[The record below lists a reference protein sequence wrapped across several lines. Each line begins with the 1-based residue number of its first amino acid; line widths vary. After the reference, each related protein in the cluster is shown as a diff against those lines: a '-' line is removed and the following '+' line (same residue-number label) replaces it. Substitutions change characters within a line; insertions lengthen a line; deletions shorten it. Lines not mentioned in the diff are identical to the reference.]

1 MKKLMMGMALI
12 GAVVSYD
19 ASAVEVNSAIT
30 GQDIEWS
37 QFGISSVTSG
47 TAFTY
52 TGGTG
57 SVYSTAGT
65 LQATQQGPGWNG
77 NMPANESLLWT
88 GSSAGPDITLNF
100 DNGIFGAGAY
110 IQSNYYGSF
119 TALIQA
125 YDFSGNILES
135 YTEDGVSDSNT
146 GTAIYLGVARN
157 NADIFKISYTL
168 TSAPFGALNDFAISN
183 VNVAQ
188 TGISTV
194 PEADTYAL
202 MMFGLALVSLIS
214 RRKQH

>member
-19 ASAVEVNSAIT
+19 ASAVEVNSAIA

-47 TAFTY
+47 TTFTY

-65 LQATQQGPGWNG
+65 LQATLQGTAWYG
-77 NMPANESLLWT
+77 NMPANEPVLWT
-88 GSSAGPDITLNF
+88 GSGAGPEITLNF
-100 DNGIFGAGAY
+100 DSGIFGAGAY
-110 IQSNYYGSF
+110 IQSFFYGSF
-119 TALIQA
+119 TAMIQA

-135 YTEDGVSDSNT
+135 YTENGFSGSNT

-168 TSAPFGALNDFAISN
+168 TSAPAGALNDFAISN

-188 TGISTV
+188 TGISAV